1 MEKEEVAVIAQLLT
15 AMKDSAE
22 KLEQAQRKK
31 DLENIEEAKKEILSF
46 QRQIKE
52 LL

>member
-31 DLENIEEAKKEILSF
+31 DLESIAEAKKEILSF